1 MDIRP
6 FPRREREP
14 AAESDFAAT
23 VALAP
28 PGVDPRSAAAAEW
41 RRDAGRGAA
50 ARLGGAPADA
60 AGAAR
65 ALPAEALTADSVL
78 AHWQTADSLPP
89 DSIPADSIPAD
100 SIPADSLPPD
110 SMPPDSLPPDTMPPG
125 AIGPVGGPPKG
136 DDQRPAAHGA
146 GRVEGADKAH
156 DLLLGTL
163 AAESQPSP
171 ADAAF
176 AALPTIAQI
185 GRYALKRRLGT
196 GGAGHVHEAWDPLLS
211 RTVAIKTLH
220 FHAEGPT
227 REALD
232 RLFLNEVRAVA
243 SLSHPH
249 IVTVYDAGLAP
260 QGVYLAMERLHGC
273 DLRARLAGG
282 WHPSP
287 GQAAHLVRRLADA
300 LTYAHARGVVHCD
313 IKPGNVFLTAN
324 AKPWILDFG
333 IARVAHARAIDGM
346 AGWVVGSPHYL
357 APEQLRG
364 EPVDAR
370 TDVYALGVLFYELLA
385 GRKAFVGDSIE
396 QVTTAV
402 LANHPAPANEL
413 RSGVS
418 PTLARIAAHA
428 MARDPADRYAT
439 ASEMAAELRHWL
451 ERHTRRGVPRHPDRT
466 AQTAPAAEG
475 AELAA
480 DASPASG
487 TVDDLAQPARGWP
500 GPSDAQEQRDPQ
512 DQRVRRD
519 GREHRRGATMR
530 RPLALVAA
538 AATLLMAAA
547 LAWTGTA
554 LTPDPSDPADPAS
567 GPGPV
572 VLAAGLSAPAKGVAG
587 APSASVTPAPPLGE
601 AAVASAAAPAVAA
614 AVAPVAAPVAAPGVA
629 PGVAG
634 GAAAGVGPAVA
645 RAAEPAPAGTP
656 AANGAPA
663 LASTTRAAPSTTPGA
678 TPARAEG
685 AANGPKP
692 GAATPPREGRA
703 GRDKPERRTS
713 PGDAARAGPAAVAPP
728 SATAA
733 TGTLQLAISPWG
745 QVEIDGQGVGTTPP
759 LTRLTLPQGT
769 HQVTVRNADFPPL
782 QVTVQVHPDQ
792 AVTLRHRF
800 AP

>member
-1 MDIRP
+1 
-6 FPRREREP
+6 
-14 AAESDFAAT
+14 

-28 PGVDPRSAAAAEW
+28 PGIDPRSAAADAW
-41 RRDAGRGAA
+41 RRGAGRRAA
-50 ARLGGAPADA
+50 ARLGGAPTGA
-60 AGAAR
+60 AAAAR
-65 ALPAEALTADSVL
+65 ALPAEALPADAVP
-78 AHWQTADSLPP
+78 AQWQPADSLPP
-89 DSIPADSIPAD
+89 D

-110 SMPPDSLPPDTMPPG
+110 SMPPDSLPPDTLPPG
-125 AIGPVGGPPKG
+125 AIGPGSGRPKG
-136 DDQRPAAHGA
+136 GEQPAAHGA
-146 GRVEGADKAH
+146 GRVDGVDKAH
-156 DLLLGTL
+156 DLLLGAL

-227 REALD
+227 RDALD

-300 LTYAHARGVVHCD
+300 LAYAHARGVVHCD

-333 IARVAHARAIDGM
+333 IARVAHARAVDGM
-346 AGWVVGSPHYL
+346 EGWVVGSPHYL

-418 PTLARIAAHA
+418 PTLALIAAHA
-428 MARDPADRYAT
+428 MARDPADRYPT
-439 ASEMAAELRHWL
+439 ASEMAAELRRWL
-451 ERHTRRGVPRHPDRT
+451 ERHTRRSAPRRPDRT

-475 AELAA
+475 ADLAA
-480 DASPASG
+480 GASPASG
-487 TVDDLAQPARGWP
+487 AMDDPAGPARGWP
-500 GPSDAQEQRDPQ
+500 GPSDAQDQPDPQ
-512 DQRVRRD
+512 DERMRRD
-519 GREHRRGATMR
+519 RRAHRRGASMR
-530 RPLALVAA
+530 RPLAMAAA

-554 LTPDPSDPADPAS
+554 LKPDPADPAP

-572 VLAAGLSAPAKGVAG
+572 VLAAGVPAPVKGVAS
-587 APSASVTPAPPLGE
+587 APSASVTPAHPVGE
-601 AAVASAAAPAVAA
+601 AAAAAAAAPAVAD
-614 AVAPVAAPVAAPGVA
+614 AVTSGAAPGSAPGAAPRPA

-645 RAAEPAPAGTP
+645 GAADPAAAAMPT
-656 AANGAPA
+656 ANGAPA
-663 LASTTRAAPSTTPGA
+663 LASTPRAAPTGTPGA

-685 AANGPKP
+685 AATGPKP
-692 GAATPPREGRA
+692 GAATPPREGRP
-703 GRDKPERRTS
+703 GRDKPDRRS
-713 PGDAARAGPAAVAPP
+713 NPGDAARAGPAAASPP
-728 SATAA
+728 SAPAA

-745 QVEIDGQGVGTTPP
+745 QVEINGQGVGTTPP